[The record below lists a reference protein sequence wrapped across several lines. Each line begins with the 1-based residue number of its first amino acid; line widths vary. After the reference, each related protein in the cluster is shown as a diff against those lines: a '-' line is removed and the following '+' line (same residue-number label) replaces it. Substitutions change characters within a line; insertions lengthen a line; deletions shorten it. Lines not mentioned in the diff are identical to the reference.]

1 MPHQVKLLLI
11 SAAWLALSCAALP
24 AGAQSQPPMTEPGP
38 DSGDKLQADLCASK
52 TGDAREACL
61 REGQDRQ
68 ISAGVRGDVRA
79 ASTNS
84 DYNAARAKCDTL
96 SGDAKDRCIT
106 AAKSKYKQ

>member
-1 MPHQVKLLLI
+1 LLI
-11 SAAWLALSCAALP
+11 SAAWLAMSCTTLS
-24 AGAQSQPPMTEPGP
+24 AGAQSQPAMTEPEP
-38 DSGDKLQADLCASK
+38 DPNDKLQADLCASK

-68 ISAGVRGDVRA
+68 ITDGVRGDVRA

-96 SGDAKDRCIT
+96 SGDIRDKCIA
-106 AAKSKYKQ
+106 AAKKKYKQ

>member
-1 MPHQVKLLLI
+1 MPHQIRHVLI
-11 SAAWLALSCAALP
+11 SAAWLAFSCATLP
-24 AGAQSQPPMTEPGP
+24 ARAQSQPPMTEPGP
-38 DSGDKLQADLCASK
+38 DSSDKLQADLCASK

-79 ASTNS
+79 QSTNS
-84 DYNAARAKCDTL
+84 AYNVARAKCDTL
-96 SGDAKDRCIT
+96 SGTARDNCIA

>member
-1 MPHQVKLLLI
+1 VLI
-11 SAAWLALSCAALP
+11 SAAWLAFSFPTLP
-24 AGAQSQPPMTEPGP
+24 AGALPPPHPPPPAP
-38 DSGDKLQADLCASK
+38 DSSDKLQADLCASK

-79 ASTNS
+79 QSTNS
-84 DYNAARAKCDTL
+84 AYNVARAKCDTL
-96 SGDAKDRCIT
+96 SGTARDNCIA

>member
-1 MPHQVKLLLI
+1 MSHPIKFVLI
-11 SAAWLALSCAALP
+11 SAAWLAFSCATLS
-24 AGAQSQPPMTEPGP
+24 AGAQSQSPNTEPNP
-38 DSGDKLQADLCASK
+38 SDKLQADLCASK

-79 ASTNS
+79 ESTNS
-84 DYNAARAKCDTL
+84 SYNAARAKCDTL
-96 SGDAKDRCIT
+96 SGIARDNCIA

>member
-1 MPHQVKLLLI
+1 MAYPVRHLLI
-11 SAAWLALSCAALP
+11 SAAWLAVSCATLS
-24 AGAQSQPPMTEPGP
+24 AGAQSQPAMTEPQP
-38 DSGDKLQADLCASK
+38 DASDKLQADLCASK

-68 ISAGVRGDVRA
+68 ITTGVRGDVRA

-84 DYNAARAKCDTL
+84 DYNVARAKCDTL
-96 SGDAKDRCIT
+96 SGDAKDKCIA

>member
-1 MPHQVKLLLI
+1 MHDRVKYVLI
-11 SAAWLALSCAALP
+11 SAAWLACACPAPALR
-24 AGAQSQPPMTEPGP
+24 AQSQAPITEPNL
-38 DSGDKLQADLCASK
+38 SDKLQADVCASK

-96 SGDAKDRCIT
+96 SGEARDKCIS
-106 AAKSKYKQ
+106 AAKKKFKQ

>member
-1 MPHQVKLLLI
+1 MIHVVKQVLI
-11 SAAWLALSCAALP
+11 GATWLALSCAVL
-24 AGAQSQPPMTEPGP
+24 AQSQAPVTEPN
-38 DSGDKLQADLCASK
+38 SSDKLQADLCASK

-79 ASTNS
+79 ESTDS
-84 DYNAARAKCDTL
+84 AYIAARAKCEAL
-96 SGDAKDRCIT
+96 AGDARDSCIA

>member
-1 MPHQVKLLLI
+1 MPHRFRHVLI
-11 SAAWLALSCAALP
+11 SAAWLAVSCATLS
-24 AGAQSQPPMTEPGP
+24 AGAQSQPPMTEPEP
-38 DSGDKLQADLCASK
+38 NPSDKLQADLCASK

-84 DYNAARAKCDTL
+84 AYNAARAKCDTL
-96 SGDAKDRCIT
+96 SGIAKDNCIA